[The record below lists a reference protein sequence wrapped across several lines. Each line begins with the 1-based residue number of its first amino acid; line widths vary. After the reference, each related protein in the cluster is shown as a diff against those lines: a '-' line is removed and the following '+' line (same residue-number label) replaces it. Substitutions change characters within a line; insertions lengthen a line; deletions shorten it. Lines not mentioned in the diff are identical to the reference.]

1 MHVPEKYLRDLKTNE
16 KEYDI
21 KYLSKLPEYS
31 TPARS
36 TVFKNQDRQDNIK
49 LALKENNAKRMF
61 QRLIQ
66 TDHSADYEI
75 LGKEKYGKQLNRQIT
90 TIKSIKER
98 LMPDKSLQEFLPLS
112 KMT

>member
-1 MHVPEKYLRDLKTNE
+1 
-16 KEYDI
+16 
-21 KYLSKLPEYS
+21 
-31 TPARS
+31 
-36 TVFKNQDRQDNIK
+36 
-49 LALKENNAKRMF
+49 MF

-112 KMT
+112 KMTSEDVDFLLEKCKKF